1 MSATERSVQFAL
13 RDLRPEDL
21 PRMLEIEQSA
31 FSTPWRRSTFD
42 GLLRRPDADLIG
54 ATWEERLMGY
64 AVTWTIMD
72 QAELGN
78 VAVAG
83 EARQRGLGKVLVEA
97 ALARVRQ
104 RGAREC
110 FLEVRES
117 NLEALRRPR
126 LRQHRPSPPLLLP
139 PGRGRAG
146 DAGGARGLALGSTT
160 KGTEGVTEEH
170 RRKAHPIASVYSV

>member
-1 MSATERSVQFAL
+1 MSATEPSVDFAL
-13 RDLRPEDL
+13 RDLRSEDL
-21 PRMLEIEQSA
+21 SRMLEIEQSA

-54 ATWEERLMGY
+54 ATMEGRLMGY

-97 ALARVRQ
+97 ALARVQ
-104 RGAREC
+104 SRGAREC

-117 NLEALRRPR
+117 NLVARRLYESLGFASIGRRRRYYSRPVEDALVMRVA
-126 LRQHRPSPPLLLP
+126 L
-139 PGRGRAG
+139 AG
-146 DAGGARGLALGSTT
+146 
-160 KGTEGVTEEH
+160 
-170 RRKAHPIASVYSV
+170 